1 MITRIEAHN
10 YRCFPALVIDLD
22 RYHVLAGPNGAGKTT
37 LLDIPGLI
45 GDMVRQ
51 QRVVSAFLERPGTH
65 LAPRAT
71 TLTDLLHKGTG
82 ATISFAFEARLP
94 EEVVEILAATGTA
107 FPGQRIPTHLRY
119 EVEFEVTARALDV
132 SSEYLFLFSEEG
144 NRPRDDV
151 DADDYMFP
159 QGRPKGGTE
168 LRHPDWLPVLIREGR
183 SATRFLAE
191 VETRTSFRSVPGR
204 TPRRHRV
211 EEEAVSSG
219 IRPLQI
225 PPEQLA
231 LGAIPPDLTLF
242 PAVLWF
248 SGLLRDKAV
257 FFDPDWEALRRPSP
271 PGDPMAVMPSG
282 RNLPWLA
289 LHLQETDPAEFEAWE
304 DHVRTAL
311 PQLSG
316 IRAIEREEDHY
327 AYFSIDYHGGFR
339 VTSSGLS
346 DGTLRI
352 LAMTIFPFLPRDIL
366 PQLLVAEEPENGIHP
381 RAIET
386 AVESLSS
393 LYGSQVWISTHS
405 PLVLAHTELS
415 DILATR
421 LDEDGDVTVVPGDR
435 HPRLRD
441 WQGELDLGTMFA
453 AGVLS

>member
-10 YRCFPALVIDLD
+10 YRCFPRLVVDLD

-37 LLDIPGLI
+37 LLDMPGLI
-45 GDMVRQ
+45 GDMLRQ
-51 QRVVSAFLERPGTH
+51 QRIVSAFLEQPGSR
-65 LAPRAT
+65 LAPRAA

-82 ATISFAFEARLP
+82 DTIGFAFEARLP
-94 EEVVEILAATGTA
+94 EDVQEVLSSAGT
-107 FPGQRIPTHLRY
+107 PLLGQKVPTHLRY

-132 SSEYLFLFSEEG
+132 SSEYLFLFNEEG
-144 NRPRDDV
+144 TRPRADV
-151 DADDYMFP
+151 EDGDYVFP

-168 LRHPDWLPVLIREGR
+168 LKHSDWLPVLIREGR

-191 VETRTSFRSVPGR
+191 VETRTSFRQI
-204 TPRRHRV
+204 PRRASNRQIQ
-211 EEEAVSSG
+211 EEIVSAG

-231 LGAIPPDLTLF
+231 LGAIPPDPTLF

-248 SGLLRDKAV
+248 SSVLKNNAV
-257 FFDPDWEALRRPSP
+257 FFDPDWEVLRRPSP
-271 PGDPMAVMPSG
+271 PGDRLALLPSG

-289 LHLQETDPAEFEAWE
+289 LHLRETDPAEFEAWE

-311 PQLSG
+311 PQLKG
-316 IRAIEREEDHY
+316 IQAIEREEDHH

-352 LAMTIFPFLPRDIL
+352 LAMTILPFLPREIM

-393 LYGSQVWISTHS
+393 LYGSQVLISTHS
-405 PLVLAHTELS
+405 PLVLAHTELR

-421 LDEDGDVTVVPGDR
+421 IDADGTVTVVRGDE
-435 HPRLRD
+435 HPRLAD